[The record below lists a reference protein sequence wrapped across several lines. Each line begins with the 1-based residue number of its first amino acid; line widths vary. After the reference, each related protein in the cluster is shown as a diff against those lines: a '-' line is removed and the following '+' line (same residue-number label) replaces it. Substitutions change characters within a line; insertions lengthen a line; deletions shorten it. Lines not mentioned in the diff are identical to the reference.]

1 MSTTSLLVI
10 LDGFGHSTDTANN
23 AIAMADTPTW
33 DNLWQN
39 SPSTLISGSGSDVG
53 LPDGQMGNSEV
64 GHMNLG
70 SGRVVYQD
78 FTRINKSIEEGD
90 FGDNPA
96 LVHVTETVKQTNG
109 ALHVMGLLSPGGV
122 HSHEEQIFSL
132 IKIAAAK
139 GVGKIYLHAFLDGRD
154 TPPRSAKASLAKADA
169 LFAELQ
175 CGQVIS
181 VSGRYFAMDRDRNWD

>member
-1 MSTTSLLVI
+1 
-10 LDGFGHSTDTANN
+10 
-23 AIAMADTPTW
+23 
-33 DNLWQN
+33 
-39 SPSTLISGSGSDVG
+39 
-53 LPDGQMGNSEV
+53 
-64 GHMNLG
+64 MNLG

-132 IKIAAAK
+132 IKVAAAK
-139 GVGKIYLHAFLDGRD
+139 GVGKIYLHAVLRRQRHTATQRQGL
-154 TPPRSAKASLAKADA
+154 TSK
-169 LFAELQ
+169 
-175 CGQVIS
+175 
-181 VSGRYFAMDRDRNWD
+181 SGRAICRAAMRTGDQREWSLLCYGQRPQLGPIERAYNLVGRGEAPFHATTGVKALEKALPAR